1 MPAAHCR
8 LAGEICGIVILRS
21 DDPIQYTGDHF
32 GSIVF
37 VWDQTV
43 WEFPMES
50 AAVAAFQP
58 PDQESSLHS
67 ALQTH
72 DPDTGITIGKRFP
85 TDRAVGYGA
94 ALNKKYHFH
103 DCK

>member
-1 MPAAHCR
+1 MNQN
-8 LAGEICGIVILRS
+8 GGIHKGGFAVLCHRNGGSESPGILK
-21 DDPIQYTGDHF
+21 
-32 GSIVF
+32 
-37 VWDQTV
+37 
-43 WEFPMES
+43 FPMES

-72 DPDTGITIGKRFP
+72 DPDTGIPIGKRFP

>member
-1 MPAAHCR
+1 MPAAHGHF
-8 LAGEICGIVILRS
+8 AGIICGIVILRS
-21 DDPIQYTGDHF
+21 DDPIQYTGDYF

-37 VWDQTV
+37 VRDQTV
-43 WEFPMES
+43 REFPMEP

-58 PDQESSLHS
+58 ADQESSLHS

-72 DPDTGITIGKRFP
+72 DPDTGIPIGKRLP

-94 ALNKKYHFH
+94 ALNKKYPFR